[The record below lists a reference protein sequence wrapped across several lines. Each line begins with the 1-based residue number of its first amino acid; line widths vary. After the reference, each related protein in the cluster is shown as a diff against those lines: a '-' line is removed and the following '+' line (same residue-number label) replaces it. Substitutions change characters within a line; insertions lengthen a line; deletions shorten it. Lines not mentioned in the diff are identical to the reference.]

1 LSTCCWSKA
10 YAHDQTVMVITKRI
24 HQPGSNSSHHVDQSV
39 LLKSLAQLWEQ
50 QELCDCVLVSAD
62 QHHFHAHRLV
72 LTAASHYFKVL
83 FLGSGQQMQNSVTKD
98 DCGLYTIHLDEVDS
112 HSLKLVMQAIYQ
124 QDFQVR
130 SPNHTPLYLY
140 LHMCCCSDNIRVCC
154 FQITEAVLEHLLMA
168 ASYLQIESIITACA
182 QVGWGAPHS
191 VVVYCTGFVIW
202 PKHDSLGPSCHAKC
216 QVCCSSSCKR
226 AVVQICASGQ

>member
-1 LSTCCWSKA
+1 
-10 YAHDQTVMVITKRI
+10 MVITKRI
-24 HQPGSNSSHHVDQSV
+24 HQSGLNSSHHIDQSV

-50 QELCDCVLVSAD
+50 KELCDCVLVSAD

-98 DCGLYTIHLDEVDS
+98 DCGLYTVLLGQVDS

-130 SPNHTPLYLY
+130 SPIHT
-140 LHMCCCSDNIRVCC
+140 S
-154 FQITEAVLEHLLMA
+154 
-168 ASYLQIESIITACA
+168 
-182 QVGWGAPHS
+182 
-191 VVVYCTGFVIW
+191 
-202 PKHDSLGPSCHAKC
+202 
-216 QVCCSSSCKR
+216 
-226 AVVQICASGQ
+226 